1 MFLVE
6 PGHTH
11 YDVRFQV
18 LGIPVRVHP
27 WFWLAAALFGGM
39 GSFRGLSTL
48 NVMALGIFA
57 VFVSILIHELG
68 HALVM
73 KAFGD
78 SPSIVLYLMGGLAIP
93 DRGGSWSFSSPRRRS
108 PVDQIIISAAGPGA
122 GFLFAGLIVVLLK
135 LFADVSVHVEQFM
148 PVFEIELKS
157 PYLFLLVHFLL
168 YINIFWGIV
177 NLLPVYPL
185 DGGQIAR
192 QLLIMNDPWGGMRK
206 CLLLSTIVGGVTAF
220 ASFSYF
226 GNMFMGMMFASLAAS
241 SFMALQQMGTFGG
254 GRGPW

>member
-6 PGHTH
+6 PGHTQ
-11 YDVRFQV
+11 YDLRFQV
-18 LGIPVRVHP
+18 LGIPVRIHP
-27 WFWLAAALFGGM
+27 LFWLAAALFGGM
-39 GSFRGLSTL
+39 GSYRGLSSL
-48 NVMALGIFA
+48 NVIALGMFA

-68 HALVM
+68 HAVVM

-78 SPSIVLYLMGGLAIP
+78 SPRIVLYLMGGLAIP
-93 DRGGSWSFSSPRRRS
+93 NRGEIWSFSSPRRRG

-122 GFLFAGLIVVLLK
+122 GFLLAGVIVLLLK
-135 LFADVSVHVEQFM
+135 LFADVSVHLEQFM
-148 PVFEIELKS
+148 PVFEIELRS
-157 PYLFLLVHFLL
+157 PYLLLLVHFLL

-185 DGGQIAR
+185 DGGQIAH
-192 QLLIMNDPWGGMRK
+192 QLLIMSDPWGGMRK
-206 CLLLSTIVGGVTAF
+206 SLLLSTIVGGVTAF

-226 GNMFMGMMFASLAAS
+226 GNMFMGMLFASLAAS
-241 SFMALQQMGTFGG
+241 SFMTLQQMGTFGG